1 MSALPP
7 EMISIREF
15 ARRDGCSDR
24 RVRNAIQ
31 TRHLPTFPGK
41 LLPASLAGTGWREGN
56 RRAASRGAD
65 PHADTADSP
74 HPACGNLVEVS
85 APAAEPLPSE
95 ACSLSA
101 IVVGGAQD
109 LAVLLL
115 RLGLARAAI
124 AEHVDEWLAQQRT
137 GAVDCMA
144 EDVPPPAGHSTW
156 ASHPLFDGPWLWGTS
171 WPELEALAAKRQ
183 EARR

>member
-1 MSALPP
+1 MSVSPA

-31 TRHLPTFPGK
+31 TRHLPTCPGK
-41 LLPASLAGTGWREGN
+41 LLPANLAGTGWREGN
-56 RRAASRGAD
+56 RRDASKGAD
-65 PHADTADSP
+65 RVRTVRSNHVAPSAP
-74 HPACGNLVEVS
+74 
-85 APAAEPLPSE
+85 APAAELLPSE

-115 RLGLARAAI
+115 RLGLARAAVTG
-124 AEHVDEWLAQQRT
+124 HVDKWLAQQRA

-144 EDVPPPAGHSTW
+144 EDVPPPDGHQTW
-156 ASHPLFDGPWLWGTS
+156 ASHWLFTGPWLLDTS
-171 WPELEALAAKRQ
+171 WGELEALAAD
-183 EARR
+183 AAG

>member
-1 MSALPP
+1 MSALSAVPP

-15 ARRDGCSDR
+15 ARRDGCSEK

-31 TRHLPTFPGK
+31 TRHLPTCPGK
-41 LLPASLAGTGWREGN
+41 LLPANLAGTGWRAGN
-56 RRAASRGAD
+56 RRN
-65 PHADTADSP
+65 ADTVRTVRSKVSAS
-74 HPACGNLVEVS
+74 AQVS

-115 RLGLARAAI
+115 RLGLARAVI
-124 AEHVDEWLAQQRT
+124 MEHADGWLAQQRAA
-137 GAVDCMA
+137 AVDCMA
-144 EDVPPPAGHSTW
+144 EDVPPPPGHDAW
-156 ASHPLFDGPWLWGTS
+156 ASHPLHVGPWLEGTS
-171 WPELEALAAKRQ
+171 WTELAALAAHAQDR
-183 EARR
+183 

>member
-1 MSALPP
+1 VSAPPP

-15 ARRDGCSDR
+15 ARRDGCSEK

-31 TRHLPTFPGK
+31 TRHLPMFPGK
-41 LLPASLAGTGWREGN
+41 LLPANLAGTGWREGN
-56 RRAASRGAD
+56 RRTASKGAD
-65 PHADTADSP
+65 SVDGVRTVRS
-74 HPACGNLVEVS
+74 NLVQMSV
-85 APAAEPLPSE
+85 PAAEPLPSE

-137 GAVDCMA
+137 AAVDCMA

-156 ASHPLFDGPWLWGTS
+156 ASHPLFTAPWLEGTS
-171 WPELEALAAKRQ
+171 WAELEGLAADAPDR
-183 EARR
+183 